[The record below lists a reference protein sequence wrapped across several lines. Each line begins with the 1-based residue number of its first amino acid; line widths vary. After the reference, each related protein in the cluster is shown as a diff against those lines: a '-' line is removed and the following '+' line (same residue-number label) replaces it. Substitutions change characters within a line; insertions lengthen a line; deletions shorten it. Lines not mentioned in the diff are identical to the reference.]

1 MPSEQSTAYRSSA
14 QSSARTSPISLLKNR
29 LLYLSIPVALAV
41 AVIIATL
48 DMRLYAVSL
57 VCGVLGI
64 ALAVVFILKITRRP
78 ILATHMQIVA
88 DDIRISA
95 SAYLNRQIRT
105 VLLVTPFF
113 AALLY
118 FILGWQAAVTA
129 IMGVLTS
136 LLAAYVGMSVSV
148 RTNLQTADVARE
160 GKSSPFR
167 VALYGGSV
175 MGLCITGFSLVVL
188 SILFS
193 IFKTPESMI
202 GFAFGGGLAA
212 LFAQIGGGIFTKS
225 ADVGADLVG
234 KIEANIPED
243 DPRNAAVIADLVG
256 DNVGD
261 CAGRGADLFQT
272 FSDDLVTGSIVA
284 IAMISIY
291 GSRAAFFPF
300 LLQSAGLFASTAGIF
315 ASREWKRGMN
325 PTTQFNIGLAV
336 SSILSIG
343 IALLLSRLLLN
354 DWIVGI
360 GATLGVLITTV
371 ASVSTRYYA
380 GMDGKPVKDIAIAS
394 KRGAAL
400 NLITGL
406 GYGLQ
411 SPVFPV
417 IVLVAV
423 IISIYT
429 FSNGNLLALVGVNI
443 GTDLLI
449 TYIMAADA
457 FGPIVDNAAGIAGMS
472 NESEGV
478 ISQLARLDSVG
489 NTMKAITKAYAMIS
503 GTITAFVI
511 FLTFYKSAGITSIDV
526 TTPFNL
532 GFLFIGVSLPFL
544 VSSLVIG
551 STAKTAQLMVD
562 EVRKQFHLNPKIME
576 GQAKPDYSHCV
587 DIATGNALKEMILPS
602 AVSIL
607 VPIAVGYFFGM
618 NALGAVLVG
627 SVACSALLGPFF
639 NNVGTAFDNAKKVI
653 EDQTG
658 MKGTPEHIAAV
669 TGDTVGDPLK
679 DVAGPS
685 ILIFMKLVGMTAL
698 LIVPLFK

>member
-1 MPSEQSTAYRSSA
+1 MPAEQSTTYRST
-14 QSSARTSPISLLKNR
+14 QSSTRTSPISFLKNR
-29 LLYLSIPVALAV
+29 WLYISITAALVVAAL
-41 AVIIATL
+41 IATL

-57 VCGVLGI
+57 ICGVLGI
-64 ALAVVFILKITRRP
+64 LLAVVFILKITRRP
-78 ILATHMQIVA
+78 IQAANMQAVA
-88 DDIRISA
+88 GDIRTSA
-95 SAYLNRQIRT
+95 NAYLNRQIRT

-118 FILGWQAAVTA
+118 FILGWQAAITSVF
-129 IMGVLTS
+129 GVLTS

-148 RTNLQTADVARE
+148 RTNLQTADVAKE
-160 GKSSPFR
+160 GKTSPFR
-167 VALYGGSV
+167 VALFGGSV

-284 IAMISIY
+284 IAMISVY
-291 GSRAAFFPF
+291 GPRAAFFPF

-315 ASREWKRGMN
+315 ASREWKPGMS

-343 IALLLSRLLLN
+343 ISLLLSQLLLN
-354 DWIVGI
+354 TWIVGI

-380 GMDGKPVKDIAIAS
+380 GMDSRPVSDIAKAS

-472 NESEGV
+472 NESGNV
-478 ISQLARLDSVG
+478 ITQLARLDSVG

-532 GFLFIGVSLPFL
+532 GFLFVGVSLPFL

-562 EVRKQFHLNPKIME
+562 EVRKQFNLNPKIME

-587 DIATGNALKEMILPS
+587 DIATRNALREMIFPS
-602 AVSIL
+602 AISIL
-607 VPIAVGYFFGM
+607 VPIGVGYFFGM

-627 SVACSALLGPFF
+627 SVACSALFGPFF
-639 NNVGTAFDNAKKVI
+639 NNVGTAFDNAKKMI

>member
-1 MPSEQSTAYRSSA
+1 MPAEQSTTYRST
-14 QSSARTSPISLLKNR
+14 QSSTRTSPISLLKNR
-29 LLYLSIPVALAV
+29 WLYISIPAALVVAALIV
-41 AVIIATL
+41 TL

-64 ALAVVFILKITRRP
+64 LLAVVFILKITRRP
-78 ILATHMQIVA
+78 IQAANMQTVA
-88 DDIRISA
+88 DDIRTSA
-95 SAYLNRQIRT
+95 KAYLNRQIRT

-118 FILGWQAAVTA
+118 LILGWQAAVTA
-129 IMGVLTS
+129 VLGVLTS

-148 RTNLQTADVARE
+148 RTNLQTADVAKE
-160 GKSSPFR
+160 GKQSPFR

-272 FSDDLVTGSIVA
+272 FSDDLITGSIVA
-284 IAMISIY
+284 IAMVSVY
-291 GSRAAFFPF
+291 GPRAIFFPF

-315 ASREWKRGMN
+315 ASREWKPGMK

-336 SSILSIG
+336 SSFLSIG
-343 IALLLSRLLLN
+343 IALLLSHLLLN
-354 DWIVGI
+354 TWIVGI

-371 ASVSTRYYA
+371 ASISTRYYA
-380 GMDGKPVKDIAIAS
+380 GMDGKPVNEIAIAS

-457 FGPIVDNAAGIAGMS
+457 FGPIVDNAAGIASMS
-472 NESEGV
+472 NESENV
-478 ISQLARLDSVG
+478 VSQLARLDSVG

-532 GFLFIGVSLPFL
+532 GFLFVGVSLPFL

-551 STAKTAQLMVD
+551 STSKTAQLMVD
-562 EVRKQFHLNPKIME
+562 EVRKQFHLNPKILE

-587 DIATGNALKEMILPS
+587 DIATGNALKEMIFPS

-607 VPIAVGYFFGM
+607 VPIGVGYFFGM

>member
-1 MPSEQSTAYRSSA
+1 MPAEQSTTYRST
-14 QSSARTSPISLLKNR
+14 QSSTRTSPISLLKNR
-29 LLYLSIPVALAV
+29 LLYLSIPAALVVAIL
-41 AVIIATL
+41 IATL

-64 ALAVVFILKITRRP
+64 SLAVIFILKITRRP
-78 ILATHMQIVA
+78 ILAAHMQTVA
-88 DDIRISA
+88 GDIRTSA
-95 SAYLNRQIRT
+95 KAYLNRQIRT

-118 FILGWQAAVTA
+118 IILGWQAAFTA
-129 IMGVLTS
+129 VLGVLTS
-136 LLAAYVGMSVSV
+136 LLAAYIGMSVSV
-148 RTNLQTADVARE
+148 RTNLQTADVAKE
-160 GKSSPFR
+160 GKDSPFR
-167 VALYGGSV
+167 VALFGGSV

-193 IFKTPESMI
+193 IFKTPEAMI

-284 IAMISIY
+284 IAMISVY
-291 GSRAAFFPF
+291 GPRAAFFPF

-315 ASREWKRGMN
+315 ASREWKPGMK

-343 IALLLSRLLLN
+343 IALLLSKLLLN
-354 DWIVGI
+354 TWIVGI

-380 GMDGKPVKDIAIAS
+380 GMDGKPVSEIAIAS

-429 FSNGNLLALVGVNI
+429 FSQGNLLALVGVNI

-472 NESEGV
+472 NESGNV
-478 ISQLARLDSVG
+478 ITQLARLDSVG

-503 GTITAFVI
+503 GTITAFVV
-511 FLTFYKSAGITSIDV
+511 FLTFYKSAGITAIDV

-532 GFLFIGVSLPFL
+532 GFLFVGVSLPFL

-562 EVRKQFHLNPKIME
+562 EVRKQFHLNPMIME

-587 DIATGNALKEMILPS
+587 DIATGNALKEMIFPS

-607 VPIAVGYFFGM
+607 VPIGVGYFFGM

-639 NNVGTAFDNAKKVI
+639 NNVGTAFDNAKKMI

-698 LIVPLFK
+698 LIVPLLK